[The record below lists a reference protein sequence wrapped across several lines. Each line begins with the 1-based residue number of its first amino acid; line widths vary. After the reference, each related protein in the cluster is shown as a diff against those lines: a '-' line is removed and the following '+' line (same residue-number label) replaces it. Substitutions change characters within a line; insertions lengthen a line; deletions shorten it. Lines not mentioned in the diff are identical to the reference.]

1 MEIYAFRK
9 RAFLNPP
16 SANQTISL
24 LMSSHRLTAG
34 TSKARISVFLGDCE
48 HTIML
53 EFFLGTKH
61 RRRASLAKIDLLLD
75 VLTEFRD
82 ALKREI
88 ELIENAARPARPK

>member
-1 MEIYAFRK
+1 
-9 RAFLNPP
+9 
-16 SANQTISL
+16 
-24 LMSSHRLTAG
+24 
-34 TSKARISVFLGDCE
+34 
-48 HTIML
+48 ML